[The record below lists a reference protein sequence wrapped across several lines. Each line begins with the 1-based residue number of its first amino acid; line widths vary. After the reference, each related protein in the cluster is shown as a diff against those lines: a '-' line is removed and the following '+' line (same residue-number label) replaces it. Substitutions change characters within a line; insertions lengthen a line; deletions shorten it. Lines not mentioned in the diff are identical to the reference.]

1 MAKICDICGYQSAEN
16 ATECENC
23 GAPFISVQPETIEKP
38 EKVEEKKK
46 KNPLAGI
53 SFPKKFKPEQIAK
66 LLKKYFPAAAI
77 AVAALVLII
86 IIALAS
92 GSGPKKALEK
102 YFTAVEKENVNKYIS
117 LMTEGEK
124 KLYNVI
130 DEDALE
136 IEIEDELKNRMDNLE
151 DKYGKKVK
159 FKIKVTDKD
168 EMTTKSLNVIRDAY
182 KLSADLAEVEI
193 KKGIELEFDIVI
205 KGKDEKVEGEGTA
218 YVIKEDGK
226 WKIYEIE
233 LNV

>member
-1 MAKICDICGYQSAEN
+1 M
-16 ATECENC
+16 
-23 GAPFISVQPETIEKP
+23 
-38 EKVEEKKK
+38 
-46 KNPLAGI
+46 
-53 SFPKKFKPEQIAK
+53 
-66 LLKKYFPAAAI
+66 
-77 AVAALVLII
+77 II